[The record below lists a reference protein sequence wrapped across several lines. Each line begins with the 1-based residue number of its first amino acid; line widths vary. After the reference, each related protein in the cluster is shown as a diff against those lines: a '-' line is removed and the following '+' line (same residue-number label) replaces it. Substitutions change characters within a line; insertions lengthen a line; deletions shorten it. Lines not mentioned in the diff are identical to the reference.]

1 MNAIN
6 FSQADD
12 PLVQLLTGR
21 EFEKLVT
28 VAQLSE
34 RGAFVIA
41 RYSTPASRTAL
52 VEALRRRVAP
62 LPIYEHTLT
71 TRQPD
76 VKAYLEQLPP
86 AQKQQRAVVCLYDI
100 ESAGPQAIRL
110 LDQRRD
116 QLAAYPHTLILWIQ
130 PQLWGKLAL
139 EAPNIFSGHSG
150 VFDLRLPGGHFTR
163 AAETT
168 PTWSY
173 SSLAEWQ
180 QLVDQYETLLA
191 EYEAS
196 PHDDPRARFDLHYRL
211 ARLYQD
217 RSDFALARPHY
228 HQAYALLELEADPAE
243 QAEMLYRIGQM
254 YYYDGDQNNALEIL
268 AQALGLFRQVGDRLG
283 EANVLQAIG
292 DVQNFRDERD
302 AALASYEQALGLF
315 RQVGARL
322 GEANVLAGMGFLKL
336 DQGDGEEGVHL
347 LQAALDLH
355 TQVGSRVGQSNI
367 CWQLGMRFAQAGR
380 LAEAEPLMD
389 QAVTLSN
396 QFAPGHPV
404 TVYRESVLA
413 QVQAQLNSS
422 ASP

>member
-268 AQALGLFRQVGDRLG
+268 AQALGLFRQVG
-283 EANVLQAIG
+283 
-292 DVQNFRDERD
+292 
-302 AALASYEQALGLF
+302 
-315 RQVGARL
+315 ARL